1 MPPKKGPVGPIYNRV
16 RVLRVER
23 DLTRAQLAEAIDI
36 NISDDTYRRNH
47 S

>member
-1 MPPKKGPVGPIYNRV
+1 MPPKKGLVELIHHQV

-36 NISDDTYRRNH
+36 NMPDEI
-47 S
+47 

>member
-1 MPPKKGPVGPIYNRV
+1 MPPKKGPVDLIHHRV

-36 NISDDTYRRNH
+36 NMPDDIYRRNH